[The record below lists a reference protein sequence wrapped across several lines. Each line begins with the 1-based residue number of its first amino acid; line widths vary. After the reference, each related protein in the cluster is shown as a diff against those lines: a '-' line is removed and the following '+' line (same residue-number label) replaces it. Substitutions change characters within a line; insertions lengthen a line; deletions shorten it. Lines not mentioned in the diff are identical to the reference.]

1 MKKNS
6 MNKRLITAIV
16 AGLMVL
22 AFTGSGVAADTI
34 KIGIG
39 GAHSGDL
46 ASYGL
51 PIVKAAKLVVEDVNA
66 KGGILGKQVEV
77 IAEDDV
83 CKPEV
88 ATNTAT
94 KLVSAGRNRGCGSC
108 LQRCDKSGAGYL

>member
-34 KIGIG
+34 KIGIA

-51 PIVKAAKLVVEDVNA
+51 PIVKAA
-66 KGGILGKQVEV
+66 
-77 IAEDDV
+77 
-83 CKPEV
+83 
-88 ATNTAT
+88 
-94 KLVSAGRNRGCGSC
+94 
-108 LQRCDKSGAGYL
+108 